1 MEKALLNK
9 QVFLSYAFTDR
20 DLVQTTIRKLQK
32 QGVLENE
39 ALENIDSAQTITFGD
54 DIRQGIR
61 ERIQKSDIVILIWS
75 KDAARSPWVQYEVGM
90 AQALERPILV
100 ARADKSAPELP
111 AALNE
116 NQIIEID
123 AEPA

>member
-39 ALENIDSAQTITFGD
+39 TLENIDSAQTITFGD
-54 DIRQGIR
+54 DIRQGIIDLMFR
-61 ERIQKSDIVILIWS
+61 RNL
-75 KDAARSPWVQYEVGM
+75 ASPT
-90 AQALERPILV
+90 LH
-100 ARADKSAPELP
+100 
-111 AALNE
+111 
-116 NQIIEID
+116 
-123 AEPA
+123 